1 MNAAAARVLAASADA
16 AAGPREGAV
25 DGPQADAAAGPRADR
40 PARTAAHTDAAV
52 QALRAALGDDGVLTG
67 EAIPERCHTDWSG
80 HAPARPAAL
89 LRPRSTA
96 EVSRALAICNEHG
109 QGVVPQGGRTGMA
122 GGAVPRPEDVVLSLE
137 RLNRIE
143 ELDPA
148 ASTMTVQAGVLLEQV
163 QQAAAEAGL
172 LFALDLG
179 ARGSC
184 QIGGNIAA
192 NAGGLNVLRY
202 GPARD
207 QVLGLEVVL
216 ADGSVLTSLRKLIK
230 DNAGYD
236 LRQLFV
242 GSEGTLGIIT
252 RAVLKLQPRPR
263 SVQTLLVALPG
274 FDAAVR
280 LLRRLQASYPV
291 SAFELMWQDFMRTAF
306 EWQAGRRAPLA
317 GTHPFY
323 ALVELDGEAD
333 AVQGT
338 LAEAAD
344 AGLVLDAVLA
354 ASLADARGLW
364 ALREI
369 TGEFPTRLEPI
380 NFDLSLPVGVIGAF
394 AERCRA
400 ALSRRWPQHRS
411 LFFGH
416 VGDSNLH
423 LTVDGRSIAGAPHA
437 EVDALVYELLR
448 EVPGASISAEH
459 GIGLLKRDWL
469 AHCRSAEEI
478 AAMRRIKQALDARA
492 ILNPGK
498 VLA

>member
-1 MNAAAARVLAASADA
+1 MNASAVLLSAAAADA
-16 AAGPREGAV
+16 AAGA
-25 DGPQADAAAGPRADR
+25 RADPPVR
-40 PARTAAHTDAAV
+40 KAAQAEAAV
-52 QALRAALGDDGVLTG
+52 RALRAALGDEVVLTG

-89 LRPRSTA
+89 LRPRRTE
-96 EVSRALAICNEHG
+96 EVSRALAICNEYG

-122 GGAVPRPEDVVLSLE
+122 GGAVPRPEDVALSLE

-143 ELDPA
+143 EIDAA

-163 QQAAAEAGL
+163 QQAAADAGL

-216 ADGSVLTSLRKLIK
+216 ADGSVLCSLRKLIK

-236 LRQLFV
+236 LRQIFV

-252 RAVLKLQPRPR
+252 RAVLKLHPRAR

-274 FDAAVR
+274 YDAAVQ
-280 LLRRLQASYPV
+280 LLRRLQAAYPV
-291 SAFELMWQDFMRTAF
+291 SAFELMWQDFMLTAI
-306 EWQAGRRAPLA
+306 EWQAGRRTLA

-323 ALVELDGEAD
+323 ALVELDGGAD

-338 LAEAAD
+338 LAETAD

-369 TGEFPTRLEPI
+369 TGEFPARLTPI
-380 NFDLSLPVGVIGAF
+380 NFDLSLPVGEIGRF

-400 ALSRRWPQHRS
+400 ALHRRWPQHRS

-423 LTVDGRSIAGAPHA
+423 LTVDGASIPGVAHE
-437 EVDALVYELLR
+437 EVDALVYERLR
-448 EVPGASISAEH
+448 EVPGASVSAEH

-469 AHCRSAEEI
+469 GHCRSATEL
-478 AAMRRIKQALDARA
+478 ALMRRLKQALDPCA

>member
-1 MNAAAARVLAASADA
+1 MN
-16 AAGPREGAV
+16 E
-25 DGPQADAAAGPRADR
+25 
-40 PARTAAHTDAAV
+40 PARTDDATAAAV
-52 QALRAALGDDGVLTG
+52 AALVAALGDDVVLTG
-67 EAIPERCHTDWSG
+67 DAIPERCHTDWSG

-96 EVSRALAICNEHG
+96 EVSRALAICHAHG

-143 ELDPA
+143 ELDA
-148 ASTMTVQAGVLLEQV
+148 AACTMTVQAGVLLEHV
-163 QQAAAEAGL
+163 QQAAAEANL

-216 ADGSVLTSLRKLIK
+216 ADGSVLSSLRKLIK

-242 GSEGTLGIIT
+242 GSEGTLGVVT
-252 RAVLKLQPRPR
+252 RAVLKLHPRPR
-263 SVQTLLVALPG
+263 RVQTLLAALPG
-274 FDAAVR
+274 YDAAVQ

-291 SAFELMWQDFMRTAF
+291 SAFELMWQDFMQTAL

-317 GTHPFY
+317 GSHPFY
-323 ALVELDGEAD
+323 ALVELDGDADAD
-333 AVQGT
+333 AVQAT
-338 LAEAAD
+338 LAEAAE

-369 TGEFPTRLEPI
+369 TGEFPARLEPI
-380 NFDLSLPVGVIGAF
+380 NFDLSLPVGAIGEF
-394 AERCRA
+394 AERCRT
-400 ALSRRWPQHRS
+400 ALRRRWPQHRS

-423 LTVDGRSIAGAPHA
+423 LTVDGRSIPGVPHGA
-437 EVDALVYELLR
+437 VDALVYELLR
-448 EVPGASISAEH
+448 DVPGASVSAEH
-459 GIGLLKRDWL
+459 GIGVLKRGWL
-469 AHCRSAEEI
+469 GHCRSADEI
-478 AAMRRIKQALDARA
+478 AAMRRIKQALDPRA

-498 VLA
+498 VLP